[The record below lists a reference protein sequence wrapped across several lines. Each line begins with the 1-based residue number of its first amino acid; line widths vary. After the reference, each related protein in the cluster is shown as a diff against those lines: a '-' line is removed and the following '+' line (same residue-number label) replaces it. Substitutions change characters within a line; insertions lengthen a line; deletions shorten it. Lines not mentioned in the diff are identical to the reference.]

1 MRCTG
6 RQQGDARRALPGSS
20 SPSPPSASRC
30 TGRPRNRCRLRGFV
44 VPAALLANLLT
55 TAPVTAQGF
64 GQWWWDAAVGIEQRT
79 SDSLIDGDRVD
90 SYKQSDLR
98 LSTALHGF
106 VLHPAVGDFRVG
118 LDVLASKKENTADTD
133 SLGFDADLGLFPRGV
148 VPIHLFAAR
157 TLFDYSLPATADP
170 YALFRAAETNTSWG
184 GDFAIRRGAFQGM
197 SVSFDKTISEFRG
210 TPDDERQR
218 QSLRYSRNTRNYRH
232 ELRLERFTRDLGY
245 SDTGV
250 DDLSVNLN
258 ERGDL
263 SPTWRW
269 SLIGKGA
276 RREFT
281 GGGGPDIATETLQ
294 IRNEL
299 NHAMRERD
307 EITIDTSFGVVSP
320 DSTPDIDSYGL
331 SVFYR
336 WRPGEAWEVAPFTQ
350 YAVRSSG
357 PLTLSAPR
365 VGATT
370 SWNRRAGA
378 LTTQIVAS
386 GGYGK
391 LKQDDSTETT
401 EQSDT
406 SYSFSSFLAHGQG
419 TGLWKEL
426 EVSAGRNELRFTRD
440 PIFELPDLGLEG
452 GGLGTSDYQR
462 ARLSVRRQW
471 DSQHAGGWVE
481 WSSNRFNG
489 SMLNAGDRESLTAT
503 AQYGNH
509 VYGFAGNLG
518 QVRATSSSGSS
529 HESRFAAARGFW
541 RPRPF
546 LRLWGSYRASLRN
559 VELSSDIDGDRVEAG
574 LTFRMGLFE
583 AEAFFFESKEE
594 LVGGELRTKRGFH
607 WSVKRR
613 FAGGLPIVTGTK
625 RRGVIR

>member
-20 SPSPPSASRC
+20 SPSLPSASRC
-30 TGRPRNRCRLRGFV
+30 TGRARNRRRFRVLV

-64 GQWWWDAAVGIEQRT
+64 GQWWWDAAVGIEQRS

-90 SYKQSDLR
+90 SYEQSDLR

-118 LDVLASKKENTADTD
+118 LDALLSNKENTADTS

-157 TLFDYSLPATADP
+157 TLFDYSLPAAADP
-170 YALFRAAETNTSWG
+170 YTLFRAAETTTAWG
-184 GDFAIRRGAFQGM
+184 GDFAIRRGAFQGLSL
-197 SVSFDKTISEFRG
+197 SVDKTISEFRD
-210 TPDDERQR
+210 TADDNRQR
-218 QSLRYSRNTRNYRH
+218 ESLRYSRNTRNFRH
-232 ELRLERFTRDLGY
+232 ELRLARFTRDLGY
-245 SDTGV
+245 ADTGV
-250 DDLSVNLN
+250 EDLSVNLN
-258 ERGDL
+258 EGGDL

-269 SLIGKGA
+269 SLVGRGA
-276 RREFT
+276 RREVT
-281 GGGGPDIATETLQ
+281 GGGGPDITTETLQ

-307 EITIDTSFGVVSP
+307 EITIDTSFGVVRP
-320 DSTPDIDSYGL
+320 DSSPEVDSYGL

-350 YAVRSSG
+350 YAARSSG
-357 PLTLSAPR
+357 DLTLRSPR

-370 SWNRRAGA
+370 SWFRRAGA
-378 LTTQIVAS
+378 LSGNIVVGA
-386 GGYGK
+386 GYGRVE
-391 LKQDDSTETT
+391 QDDSTETM
-401 EQSDT
+401 EQSDA
-406 SYSFSSFLAHGQG
+406 SYSFSGLLAHGQG

-426 EVSAGRNELRFTRD
+426 EVSAGRNELRMTRD
-440 PIFELPDLGLEG
+440 PVFELPDLGLGE

-471 DSQHAGGWVE
+471 DSQHAGGWAE
-481 WSSNRFNG
+481 WSSHRSNG
-489 SMLNAGDRESLTAT
+489 SLLSAGDRDALTAT

-518 QVRATSSSGSS
+518 QVRATSSSGTSQ
-529 HESRFAAARGFW
+529 ESRFAAARGFW
-541 RPRPF
+541 RPRPY
-546 LRLWGSYRASLRN
+546 LRLWSSYRVNFRN
-559 VELSSDIDGDRVEAG
+559 VQRSSDIDGDRVEAG
-574 LTFRMGLFE
+574 LTIRIGLFE
-583 AEAFFFESKEE
+583 AEAVFFESEEE
-594 LVGGELRTKRGFH
+594 LVGGEVKTKRGFH
-607 WSVKRR
+607 WSLKRR
-613 FAGGLPIVTGTK
+613 FAGGLPILTGTK